1 MCTDRLQAQ
10 KNQTQSQIHILSLR
24 EVFPGAA
31 LESADCS
38 GVIQTEEVTFGFCS
52 QKLWNSLLRKYDCCY
67 SISKFIWRNMNTL

>member
-10 KNQTQSQIHILSLR
+10 KNQTQSQILILSLR

-38 GVIQTEEVTFGFCS
+38 GMIQTEEVTFGFCS

-67 SISKFIWRNMNTL
+67 STSKFIWRNMNTL